1 LKITSYQ
8 LLITFKK
15 MRYIGGMS
23 SARSGWWRLAWLLV
37 WLLWVAGCSAGP
49 QAATAPAPSPSPAV
63 IVATRTPPA
72 PTATTP
78 AATAEPSATVAPASP
93 TRAPDSTAAPTA
105 SATADPALAAIYN
118 YLEARARADGAEVT
132 ALACQAW
139 QGQAATEAV
148 SFRSMQ
154 ARLEGVVCTVNGV
167 SGPYT
172 LVGCT
177 GKIIT
182 TYGTETREW
191 DQSSFVYQAVAEDG
205 EWKMCGYN

>member
-1 LKITSYQ
+1 
-8 LLITFKK
+8 
-15 MRYIGGMS
+15 
-23 SARSGWWRLAWLLV
+23 
-37 WLLWVAGCSAGP
+37 VAATVEP
-49 QAATAPAPSPSPAV
+49 TETAAPATATEPPERTAAATA
-63 IVATRTPPA
+63 
-72 PTATTP
+72 
-78 AATAEPSATVAPASP
+78 SP
-93 TRAPDSTAAPTA
+93 TP
-105 SATADPALAAIYN
+105 DPALTAIYD
-118 YLEARARADGAEVT
+118 YLDARARADVEDAR

-154 ARLEGVVCTVNGV
+154 AKLEGILCTVNGV

-191 DQSSFVYQAVAEDG
+191 DQSNFVYQAVEEEG
-205 EWKMCGYN
+205 VWKMCGYN